1 MASTTR
7 SSFFPRKIW
16 WRCGTVFHTMSANKS
31 SQETIECLFFV
42 EMNEIVWIELNIYIK
57 VESLTKLRNMEGNL
71 STISAKKPVNIVNPQ
86 GRGFQLSAAQLN
98 TKSIANSY
106 PLISQASFI
115 ILLLNLHLFLVLL
128 PLVMCDLHISLPE
141 NQGHNHI
148 QQLCLNPDHPF
159 PKGRPLSGR
168 CEHPTTLHGSMDPQ
182 GSSKNKGDF

>member
-1 MASTTR
+1 
-7 SSFFPRKIW
+7 
-16 WRCGTVFHTMSANKS
+16 MSANKS
-31 SQETIECLFFV
+31 SQEKIELFVFLV
-42 EMNEIVWIELNIYIK
+42 EMNEIVWTELRIYIK
-57 VESLTKLRNMEGNL
+57 VESLTKLRNVEGNL
-71 STISAKKPVNIVNPQ
+71 STISAKKTVNIVNPQ
-86 GRGFQLSAAQLN
+86 GRSQLSAAQLN
-98 TKSIANSY
+98 TESIANSY

-148 QQLCLNPDHPF
+148 QQLCFPQPPF
-159 PKGRPLSGR
+159 LQGRPLSGR